1 MLSMK
6 SKNIN
11 PVTLVAALGGMA
23 LFMGCNSDPDS
34 PGREY
39 MPDMYRSPA
48 IEAYVDY
55 GQDPYYFGDS
65 TAMAQRNTTSARL
78 PVDGT
83 IVFSSDEADASYNF
97 PYPYPHTPEGYEQA
111 GRELHS
117 PIPMTVATVEQ
128 GKLIYEKFCIECHGP
143 TGKGD
148 GPVVQKGNYPP
159 PPAYDG
165 TQLKDLSEG
174 KMFHS
179 ITYGRNIAMGS
190 HASQI
195 NQKERWLVIQYVK
208 YLQHDGKMPG
218 AASATDSTTT
228 ASTEAK

>member
-83 IVFSSDEADASYNF
+83 IVFRATRPMPPITSHIPTPTPRKDMSRPDVSCTAPF
-97 PYPYPHTPEGYEQA
+97 P
-111 GRELHS
+111 
-117 PIPMTVATVEQ
+117 
-128 GKLIYEKFCIECHGP
+128 
-143 TGKGD
+143 
-148 GPVVQKGNYPP
+148 
-159 PPAYDG
+159 
-165 TQLKDLSEG
+165 
-174 KMFHS
+174 
-179 ITYGRNIAMGS
+179 
-190 HASQI
+190 
-195 NQKERWLVIQYVK
+195 
-208 YLQHDGKMPG
+208 
-218 AASATDSTTT
+218 
-228 ASTEAK
+228 